1 VRATRQRELAT
12 LALVQQRALGRSGLV
27 VPPIAFGAWAI
38 GGWQWGGSDDA
49 AAIDAIRAGIAAGV
63 TAIDT
68 APIYGF
74 GRSEEVVGRAIAG
87 RRAEVT
93 ILTKAGLRWD
103 SDEGELAFDGMDG
116 GRPLRIHRNAR
127 PASLRAEVEASLRR
141 LGVEQIDLLQIH
153 WPDRTTP
160 VAESMGALLELKRE
174 GKIRAIGVSNFTP
187 ELLEQAQRALGD
199 VPLASTQER
208 YSLLARGIESGVLPW
223 ARAHEVGV
231 LAYSPLEQGLLTG
244 KVVGARTFPTGDE
257 RKRRALF
264 SAENRLRVNAAL
276 ERSVQPISQRLGATD
291 AQVVIAWTIAQ
302 PGITCALVGART
314 AAQARE
320 NAHGAELELTRD
332 ELDSIGRDFAELQL
346 AGPRSGWL
354 RRLLSHLTGAR

>member
-1 VRATRQRELAT
+1 MQP
-12 LALVQQRALGRSGLV
+12 RALGRSGLV
-27 VPPIAFGAWAI
+27 LPPIAFGSWAI

-49 AAIDAIRAGIAAGV
+49 AAVEAIRAGIDAGI

-74 GRSEEVVGRAIAG
+74 GRAEEVVGRAIAG
-87 RRAEVT
+87 RRGEVVVM
-93 ILTKAGLRWD
+93 TKAGLRWD
-103 SDEGELAFDGMDG
+103 AQEGELAFDGFDD
-116 GRPLRIHRNAR
+116 GRPLRIHRNSR
-127 PASLRAEVEASLRR
+127 PDSLRAEVDASLRR

-160 VAESMGALLELKRE
+160 IAESMGALLELKQT
-174 GKIRAIGVSNFTP
+174 GKIRALGVSNFTP
-187 ELLEQAQRALGD
+187 QLLEEAQRALGD

-223 ARAHEVGV
+223 ARAHSVGV

-244 KVVGARTFPTGDE
+244 KVGGARTFPPGDE
-257 RKRRALF
+257 RRRRALF
-264 SAENRLRVNAAL
+264 SPKNRLRVNAAL
-276 ERSVQPISQRLGATD
+276 ERSVQPIAQRLGATD

-302 PGITCALVGART
+302 PGITCALVGARNVE
-314 AAQARE
+314 QARE
-320 NAHGAELELTRD
+320 NAHGAELELSRD
-332 ELDSIGRDFAELQL
+332 ELDSIGRDFAELEL

-354 RRLLSHLTGAR
+354 RQLLGRLRGAS